1 MDMLVVYQSLSAVF
15 FVIVTFTSGY
25 FLGYH
30 RSTRKHEVRNINDRE
45 EMLTIERSLKQ
56 FWDHEREKLQNEKK
70 ELERHIGFLEERL
83 DQYRRKAAG
92 IGLMG
97 LRKGKMTDMLI
108 SLLMENETLEEKLF
122 LQNMKLKEERDE
134 FLKNEMRHITYKRV
148 FLSELINQ
156 DEVRKQLERAINDKG
171 TWKRLQFKQR
181 ELGVMIPDLLEAD
194 KEDSREESNA

>member
-1 MDMLVVYQSLSAVF
+1 MDMLFVYQSVSAIF

-25 FLGYH
+25 FLGH
-30 RSTRKHEVRNINDRE
+30 RRSSKRHEIRSINDRE

-56 FWDHEREKLQNEKK
+56 FWDHEKEKLQNEKK

-97 LRKGKMTDMLI
+97 LRKSKMTDALI
-108 SLLMENETLEEKLF
+108 ALLMENETLEEKLF

-134 FLKNEMRHITYKRV
+134 FLKSEMRHISYKRIL
-148 FLSELINQ
+148 LSDLINQ
-156 DEVRKQLERAINDKG
+156 DEVRKEMERVISDKG

-181 ELGVMIPDLLEAD
+181 ELGVMIPELI
-194 KEDSREESNA
+194 EEEEGAEKG